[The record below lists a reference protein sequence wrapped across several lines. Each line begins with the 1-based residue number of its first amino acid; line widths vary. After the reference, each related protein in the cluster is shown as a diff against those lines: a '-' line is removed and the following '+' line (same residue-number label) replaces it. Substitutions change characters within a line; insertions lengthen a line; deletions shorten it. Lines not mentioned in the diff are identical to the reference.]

1 MKVDHEFFLT
11 GEGLSLT
18 GGELILAVTRI
29 YSGSFGSN
37 PDLARLNLLLF
48 LIEGDGGIASNLLYA
63 NTPYGPKSSYIE
75 SFISENP
82 ELAKKR
88 AYGKKAANSRLDPD
102 VRRKVE
108 LTPEGTKIAERAIS
122 SLSARGR
129 LIGMVFSMQSLGLLA
144 GPLISL
150 GLIYSGMNLSLVW
163 KLLLAFGAI
172 PALIVIYYR
181 RTLPSLSM
189 SLPNISAPITAERS
203 AVESRS
209 DV

>member
-48 LIEGDGGIASNLLYA
+48 LIEGDGGIASNLLFA

-88 AYGKKAANSRLDPD
+88 AYGKKAANSKLDPD

-108 LTPEGTKIAERAIS
+108 LTPEGAKIAERAIS
-122 SLSARGR
+122 SLSAKETRKISQILSKWGR
-129 LIGMVFSMQSLGLLA
+129 EKHSEILMYLCMFYGDFCSEINA
-144 GPLISL
+144 GSEPEEE
-150 GLIYSGMNLSLVW
+150 
-163 KLLLAFGAI
+163 K
-172 PALIVIYYR
+172 
-181 RTLPSLSM
+181 
-189 SLPNISAPITAERS
+189 
-203 AVESRS
+203 
-209 DV
+209 D